1 MTASFCDNVMPTMS
15 IMSLSPYRFL
25 SLSPQTI
32 IYLSFRTGGYINKV
46 ANFIQAPD
54 SPCQVPTS
62 LLDLQSLPI
71 SALHNQE
78 FENIY
83 TSTIP
88 SVGFNKIQTQV
99 FQVLYMSD
107 ENVFIGAPTGS
118 GKTVCAEFALLRL
131 WSKREQPR
139 AVCILPFQ
147 EMVDMRVE
155 EWKRKFGNVQGGK
168 EVLALTGETSADL
181 RLLERADVVICT
193 PNKVGFVVF
202 RNIVFQIDFFL

>member
-1 MTASFCDNVMPTMS
+1 
-15 IMSLSPYRFL
+15 
-25 SLSPQTI
+25 
-32 IYLSFRTGGYINKV
+32 
-46 ANFIQAPD
+46 
-54 SPCQVPTS
+54 
-62 LLDLQSLPI
+62 
-71 SALHNQE
+71 
-78 FENIY
+78 
-83 TSTIP
+83 
-88 SVGFNKIQTQV
+88 
-99 FQVLYMSD
+99 MSD

-168 EVLALTGETSADL
+168 EVLALTGETRADL